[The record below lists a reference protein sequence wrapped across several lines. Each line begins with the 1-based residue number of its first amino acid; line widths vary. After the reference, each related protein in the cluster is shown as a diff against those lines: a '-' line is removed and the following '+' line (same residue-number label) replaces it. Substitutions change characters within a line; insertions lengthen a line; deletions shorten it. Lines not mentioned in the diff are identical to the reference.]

1 MNHHEPAHRD
11 PCGRPL
17 APLPRAGRHRPHVCE
32 DLGSLVSAAAHGDE
46 RAWSALVR
54 RLEPAV
60 RAVAR
65 RHRLGDADQDE
76 VVQHTWIRLVVH
88 IDSIRDA
95 AALPGWLTTTARR
108 ESLRLLSARRDVP
121 VEELQP
127 AETLEAGTLDEQVLD
142 EERRAALHC
151 ALDALPPRQR
161 ALMRTLVARPA
172 LTYDQ
177 LSAAL
182 GLPKGSIGPT
192 RQRSLARLRR
202 DPHLREAVAR

>member
-1 MNHHEPAHRD
+1 
-11 PCGRPL
+11 
-17 APLPRAGRHRPHVCE
+17 VCE
-32 DLGSLVSAAAHGDE
+32 DLGSLVSAACSGDE
-46 RAWSALVR
+46 RAWSVLVR

-65 RHRLGDADQDE
+65 RHRLSHADQEE
-76 VVQHTWIRLVVH
+76 VVQRTWMRLVVNV
-88 IDSIRDA
+88 DSIRDA

-121 VEELQP
+121 VEQLHAPEGEVSM
-127 AETLEAGTLDEQVLD
+127 AADERLCAQ
-142 EERRAALHC
+142 ERRAALHS

-161 ALMRTLVARPA
+161 ALMQTLVSRPA
-172 LTYDQ
+172 MSYDD

-202 DPHLREAVAR
+202 DPHLREAVRS